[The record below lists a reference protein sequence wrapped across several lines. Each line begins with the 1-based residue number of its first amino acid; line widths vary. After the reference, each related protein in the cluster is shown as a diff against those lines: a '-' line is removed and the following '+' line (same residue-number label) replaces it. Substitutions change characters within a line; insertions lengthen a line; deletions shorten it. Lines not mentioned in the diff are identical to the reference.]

1 LAEQSSNDLQIYDS
15 WDLARPSITPRSR
28 LYHIEPLG
36 LGTPQTESFTS
47 YLARLAYAHCLTV
60 GVLFCRELFPQSN
73 IPELT
78 NRANRRHTYP
88 NVAGYWP
95 LNGKGRTARQWV
107 KVIERLTQRKKLS
120 ALTMLRWQKTLS
132 DNPLLRKNRAW
143 CSACLQE
150 RRHNKQTAYENLL
163 WTLSVVKYCPEHRVR
178 LQTVCRHCNREESL
192 ISHKLIPGLCSRCL
206 AWLGND
212 ETSKPVSGTLT
223 GGDLNYQLWIAEQMG
238 LLIAAAHG
246 MKSDAPADSLSIF
259 LKGAFTEIGYGNWNA
274 FARYLGV
281 TANTCS
287 SWQSMKSLPQVDSLL
302 RICYVTGT
310 SITNVLT
317 DCSTVHRISR
327 TRIPEST
334 LASGRFKPQEIKI
347 ALLNALARE
356 SPPSVRDVARSL
368 GLKCTHSLRSKHSE
382 LCKRLTSKYREKFAR
397 SPSPRKRRF
406 LKSSEIHSALQE
418 ALREKPLPSARE
430 VARRLG
436 YASSRPLIK
445 RFPDL
450 SRRFHRRS
458 STLKTTLE
466 KALAEPIPQS
476 CDRIVQRIGYAGM
489 YGSLRAK
496 HTDLWNELAV
506 RQREFRV
513 RKRTEIRDSLESV
526 LLEDPPP
533 SFDEIAKRL
542 GYKNSKSSSML
553 MKYFPELCKAI
564 KTRYGNDRAA
574 KIAAVGL
581 HLNDA
586 LIEHPPPSWKEVVSR
601 LGYSEDY
608 IRSVFREKAK
618 AIKKRYRQFRRSG

>member
-1 LAEQSSNDLQIYDS
+1 MAEQSSNDLQLYDS

-28 LYHIEPLG
+28 LYHIEPIG

-60 GVLFCRELFPQSN
+60 GSLFRRELISQSN
-73 IPELT
+73 VPELI
-78 NRANRRHTYP
+78 NRANRHHVYP
-88 NVAGYWP
+88 NVDGYWP
-95 LNGKGRTARQWV
+95 LNGTGRTARQWV
-107 KVIERLTQRKKLS
+107 KVIGRLTQREKLS
-120 ALTMLRWQKTLS
+120 ALTMLRWQKALS
-132 DNPLLRKNRAW
+132 DNPLLRKKRAW

-150 RRHNKQTAYENLL
+150 RRQNKQTVYENLL
-163 WTLSVVKYCPEHRVR
+163 WTLTVVKYCPEHRIR
-178 LQTVCRHCNREESL
+178 LQTVCRHCNRERPP
-192 ISHKLIPGLCSRCL
+192 ISSKSIPGLCSRCL

-212 ETSKPVSGTLT
+212 ETSKPESCTTIGV
-223 GGDLNYQLWIAEQMG
+223 DLNYQLWIAEQMG
-238 LLIAAAHG
+238 LLISAAHG
-246 MKSDAPADSLSIF
+246 MKTDARADSFSIF
-259 LKGAFTEIGYGNWNA
+259 LKRAFTEIGYGNWNE

-287 SWQSMKSLPQVDSLL
+287 SWQSMKRLPKVDSLL

-327 TRIPEST
+327 TRFPEST

-382 LCKRLTSKYREKFAR
+382 LCKRLTSKHRERFAR

-489 YGSLRAK
+489 HGRLRAK
-496 HTDLWNELAV
+496 HTDLWNELAA

-513 RKRTEIRDSLESV
+513 RKRSEIRDSLESF

-542 GYKNSKSSSML
+542 GYKNFRSSML
-553 MKYFPELCKAI
+553 MRHFPELCQAI
-564 KTRYGNDRAA
+564 KTRYGKYRAA
-574 KIAAVGL
+574 RIAAVEFQ
-581 HLNDA
+581 LNEA

-601 LGYSEDY
+601 LEYSEGY
-608 IRSVFREKAK
+608 IRRRFREKAK
-618 AIKKRYRQFRRSG
+618 AIKKRYRPFRRSG